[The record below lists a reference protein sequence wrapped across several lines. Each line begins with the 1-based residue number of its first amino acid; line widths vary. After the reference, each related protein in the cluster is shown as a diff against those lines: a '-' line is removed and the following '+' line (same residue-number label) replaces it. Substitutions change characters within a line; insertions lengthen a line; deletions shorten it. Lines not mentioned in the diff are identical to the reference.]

1 MKSKLSVL
9 LSLTAL
15 ILLPAVLW
23 ADCTDLTHYTH
34 WVLKDSHTIL
44 FYRGNRALAVITL
57 EGCEA
62 QSNSSV
68 RLITT
73 YVCESDKIM
82 IDNRECS
89 IMTLQIMN

>member
-15 ILLPAVLW
+15 ILLPALLW
-23 ADCTDLTHYTH
+23 ADCTDLTNYTH
-34 WVLKDSHTIL
+34 WVLQDSHTIL

-57 EGCEA
+57 ESCEA
-62 QSNSSV
+62 QPNSLV
-68 RLITT
+68 RLITS
-73 YVCESDKIM
+73 YVCESDKII
-82 IDNRECS
+82 IDNTECS